1 LKSKL
6 VVDASVAVAACHT
19 PMGFASFRGHDLV
32 APQLMLVEASSVLHE
47 MAWREEITKPRA
59 ETMLAR
65 LLDAPIK
72 IRTPGNLIN
81 SAWRVADDLGWA
93 KTYDAQYVA
102 LAQTLD
108 CRLVTVDER
117 LLRGVARLGIAVRPR
132 EL

>member
-1 LKSKL
+1 ML

-19 PMGFASFRGHDLV
+19 PMGFANLRGHDLV

-59 ETMLAR
+59 GIMLDR
-65 LLDAPIK
+65 LLKAPVK
-72 IRTPGNLIN
+72 IRTPSGLIRA
-81 SAWRVADDLGWA
+81 AWRVADELGWA

-102 LAQTLD
+102 LARMLD
-108 CRLVTVDER
+108 CRIVSVDER